1 MQCRNIFNVKSKE
14 VVHECETEFGVF
26 PGSKVIDRRKSKFLV
41 KYDRSDITC
50 YANCA
55 KNVTKLFY
63 TVSEFRV

>member
-1 MQCRNIFNVKSKE
+1 
-14 VVHECETEFGVF
+14 VHECETEFGVF